1 MLNTSMF
8 LINISSISTELF
20 SELLTDE
27 QKAQTSYEIWHDIS
41 YAMSKILV
49 VIRAEDY
56 IHIIDDKK
64 VKSKK
69 LIARSKKMTVI
80 SYRDS
85 SIYCLYDREK
95 NEIIFSTSIHLNEKN
110 MLTSSFSNKDLMID
124 SSEFFDEESSDEES
138 FNEKLFKLSTDD
150 KISMS
155 VQSYIE
161 LKHSS
166 VRKFM
171 NMRKQQDAAKK
182 KNKNKK
188 NNNTSSRAEISSM

>member
-80 SYRDS
+80 DYRDS
-85 SIYCLYDREK
+85 SIYHLYDRKK

-110 MLTSSFSNKDLMID
+110 M
-124 SSEFFDEESSDEES
+124 
-138 FNEKLFKLSTDD
+138 
-150 KISMS
+150 
-155 VQSYIE
+155 
-161 LKHSS
+161 
-166 VRKFM
+166 
-171 NMRKQQDAAKK
+171 
-182 KNKNKK
+182 
-188 NNNTSSRAEISSM
+188 